1 MTAYVLRRLAVAV
14 VLVWILSVVTFAIY
28 LKVPADPAGFLVDIQ
43 HATPAAIAKA
53 HHQLGTDRPAVVQ
66 YGHYVWRA
74 LHGDL
79 GISWA
84 TIGFAP
90 NGTPSGAPVGH
101 MVWSALLVTGSLAL
115 GGFVLLLL
123 VAVPLGAFAATRPR
137 SLVDRLS
144 LGVSVAAI
152 STHPLVVGLLL
163 QLFVG
168 NRWHLLPASGYCT
181 VSRPSAA
188 EIDAVRRFAP
198 TNTPVPCGGVGHW
211 AWHLVLPWI
220 TFALFFVAL
229 YMRIIRARML
239 EVLEE
244 PWVRTARAKGASE
257 FRVIRAHAL
266 RNAIAPV
273 VTMTAMDA
281 GMAIG
286 IAMYIETVF
295 GLPGLGRTTILAL
308 AGQQGYD
315 LPVILAVTLVAATAI
330 IILNL
335 VADLLLLAVDP
346 TVARRTGRGVLRSVG
361 RAA

>member
-1 MTAYVLRRLAVAV
+1 MLGYTLRRLAVAV
-14 VLVWILSVVTFAIY
+14 VLLWILSVITFVIY
-28 LKVPADPAGFLVDIQ
+28 LKVPADPAGFIVDLQ
-43 HATPAAIAKA
+43 HASPAQIAHA
-53 HHQLGTDRPAVVQ
+53 HHILGTDRPAVVQ
-66 YGHYVWRA
+66 YEKYVVRL

-79 GISWA
+79 GVSWP
-84 TIGFAP
+84 TVVFF
-90 NGTPSGAPVGH
+90 NGHVQGAAVGH
-101 MVWSALLVTGSLAL
+101 MVWSASLVTGAL
-115 GGFVLLLL
+115 VFGGFVLLLL
-123 VAVPLGAFAATRPR
+123 VAVPLGTFAATRPR

-168 NRWHLLPASGYCT
+168 NRWKLLPASGYCT
-181 VSRPSAA
+181 MRQPSAA
-188 EIDAVRRFAP
+188 AIAAWKRFAP
-198 TNTPVPCGGVGHW
+198 TGVPEPCGGAGEW
-211 AWHLVLPWI
+211 AWHLLLPWL

-229 YMRIIRARML
+229 YMRIVRARML

-257 FRVIRAHAL
+257 LHVIRAHAL

-295 GLPGLGRTTILAL
+295 GLPGLGRTMIRAL
-308 AGQQGYD
+308 AGLQGYD
-315 LPVILAVTLVAATAI
+315 LPVILAVTLVAAAAI
-330 IILNL
+330 IVLNL
-335 VADLLLLAVDP
+335 VADLVLIAIDP
-346 TVARRTGRGVLRSVG
+346 TVTRRGRGRQRLLG